1 MQLSMLGN
9 DMIIN
14 SAKGRYMGFDHNPAS
29 VFMGTDGT
37 TTTADP
43 KAGTYDTLI
52 TPAVITLN
60 AVSPTLL
67 NWYSTVTGKPINPTN
82 PGDTSGASSPNK
94 SIMIAAGVVGAAVL
108 VFVVMKKKRRR

>member
-14 SAKGRYMGFDHNPAS
+14 SAKGRYMGLDHNPGA

-37 TTTADP
+37 TATADP
-43 KAGTYDTLI
+43 KKGIYDTLI
-52 TPAVITLN
+52 TPSVNTLN

-67 NWYSTVTGKPINPTN
+67 SWYSTVTGKTINPQA
-82 PGDTSGASSPNK
+82 PAGSGTATGSNK

-108 VFVVMKKKRRR
+108 VFVVMKKKHRR

>member
-9 DMIIN
+9 DMVIN
-14 SAKGRYMGFDHNPAS
+14 SAKGRYMGFDHNPGAI
-29 VFMGTDGT
+29 FMGADGT

-43 KAGTYDTLI
+43 KKGIYDTLV
-52 TPAVITLN
+52 TPTVNTINT
-60 AVSPTLL
+60 VSPTLL
-67 NWYSTVTGKPINPTN
+67 SWYSTVTGKTINPQAPADGGTAT
-82 PGDTSGASSPNK
+82 GSNK